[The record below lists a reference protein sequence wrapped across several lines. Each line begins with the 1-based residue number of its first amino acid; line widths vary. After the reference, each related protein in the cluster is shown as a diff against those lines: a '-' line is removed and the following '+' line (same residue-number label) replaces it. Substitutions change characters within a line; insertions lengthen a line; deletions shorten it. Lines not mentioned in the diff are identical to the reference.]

1 MVVNRICF
9 SSASMRTAIR
19 IIPSGP
25 KPAGASWWA
34 GSKSWL
40 HGQWLCARD
49 MSALSAKMH
58 VQKTTRLHDLFRANN
73 YVVQYKDKF
82 QEAELVTESLQAD
95 TGPLFPSEVDFESIS
110 SLMGVV
116 GYAGQLYIKQNDEV
130 GADHPATGGQT
141 LPIPAADT
149 AGASDHAISKVEV
162 LWLSPTEFISS
173 LDIIRTDGEYTNMW
187 HYSLRFVPPDTASDR
202 LWPRRMHAYST
213 SLFTTDCW
221 DAIPA
226 PSIHLHFLRHIIKPL
241 PVNFWVEIELDEGKT
256 YLSPQLCT
264 LFLSVIPKTSV
275 PSSEFTTAEPT
286 LGSDA
291 NRSTVY
297 SKTTL
302 WLVMKI
308 DKDKMEAIASQEL
321 NPHVRLAFGK
331 FRVPPPTPVR
341 GINILPW
348 EKIDKDTLPMHLLNE
363 LLRESKHIRHFCIP
377 LDLVAFESN
386 DSVSFAMNP
395 NFESL
400 SMDGVFQGNI
410 SSQLMKGIAL
420 NPSIKSLYVDFRLV
434 GRFPS
439 NGPEWESLT
448 NLFTDVVAGHPSLS
462 TLVLKFND
470 RDESWNSWPRSLLH
484 DVIST
489 CIAEALAGATKE
501 PKLGSLKSLKLIYE
515 YFRNGEE
522 EFRPSAPLYNQ
533 VRHLLS

>member
-1 MVVNRICF
+1 
-9 SSASMRTAIR
+9 MRTAIR
-19 IIPSGP
+19 IIPSRP
-25 KPAGASWWA
+25 KPARASWWA
-34 GSKSWL
+34 GSKWWL
-40 HGQWLCARD
+40 YGQWLCVRGI
-49 MSALSAKMH
+49 SALSAKMYT
-58 VQKTTRLHDLFRANN
+58 QKTTRLHDLLREQNFAF
-73 YVVQYKDKF
+73 KDKF
-82 QEAELVTESLQAD
+82 QEAELVTDHRQSEAN
-95 TGPLFPSEVDFESIS
+95 PLFPSEVDFESIS

-116 GYAGQLYIKQNDEV
+116 GYAGQLYIERNDEV
-130 GADHPATGGQT
+130 GAVHPATGDQT
-141 LPIPAADT
+141 LPIPATDT
-149 AGASDHAISKVEV
+149 TGASDHAISKAEV

-173 LDIIRTDGEYTNMW
+173 LDIIRTDGERTKMW
-187 HYSLRFVPPDTASDR
+187 HYSLRFVPSGTASDR

-221 DAIPA
+221 DDIPA
-226 PSIHLHFLRHIIKPL
+226 PSIHLHFLQQIIAPL
-241 PVNFWVEIELDEGKT
+241 PVNFWAEIELDEGKT
-256 YLSPQLCT
+256 YFSPQLCT
-264 LFLSVIPKTSV
+264 LFLSTIPKTSV
-275 PSSEFTTAEPT
+275 LSSAFTTAEAT
-286 LGSDA
+286 WTSDA

-297 SKTTL
+297 SKPTL
-302 WLVMKI
+302 WLIMKI
-308 DKDKMEAIASQEL
+308 DKDKMEAIASHEL

-331 FRVPPPTPVR
+331 FRVPPPAPVR

-363 LLRESKHIRHFCIP
+363 LLLESKHIRHFCIP
-377 LDLVAFESN
+377 LDLVAFESD

-410 SSQLMKGIAL
+410 SRQLMKGIAL

-439 NGPEWESLT
+439 SGPEWESLT

-470 RDESWNSWPRSLLH
+470 RDETYNSWHPSRLH
-484 DVIST
+484 DAIST
-489 CIAEALAGATKE
+489 CIVEALDGAKKE

-522 EFRPSAPLYNQ
+522 EFRVSAPLYNQ
-533 VRHLLS
+533 VRHLLP